1 MMRSVKMR
9 MSTVGMMDFISWQ
22 YELCCCPAPVLLIVV
37 TRRHQSAVSG
47 PMTQC
52 SDRTTPHAD
61 IDTYY
66 SVSVLLN
73 TLTWKVTALS
83 SRMVPLLLA
92 LKGPLCPEN
101 IDPWTRS
108 GSALAPTHW
117 ALICIYIYICYFST
131 QPWQWRWPQLGHF
144 ILIARFW
151 WQRSPGPGSGGHDNN
166 YTFLTRKCRNCFQY
180 LHSQQNF
187 VKLILLTSKLIW
199 IPLLDF

>member
-1 MMRSVKMR
+1 
-9 MSTVGMMDFISWQ
+9 
-22 YELCCCPAPVLLIVV
+22 
-37 TRRHQSAVSG
+37 
-47 PMTQC
+47 MTQC

-66 SVSVLLN
+66 SVLVLLN

-101 IDPWTRS
+101 IDPWIQA

-131 QPWQWRWPQLGHF
+131 QPWQ
-144 ILIARFW
+144 
-151 WQRSPGPGSGGHDNN
+151 
-166 YTFLTRKCRNCFQY
+166 
-180 LHSQQNF
+180 
-187 VKLILLTSKLIW
+187 
-199 IPLLDF
+199 